1 MKKQII
7 YLFSFLFFIPMVTI
21 AANAP
26 PRHTVEEKVMIN
38 ADPAAVWEMVKNF
51 DSLHVWH
58 PAVVSSE
65 ATGGNEP
72 GATRVL
78 TLGEDVTISEE
89 LKTFKEDKMTYKYR
103 IVEMSS
109 VGTVDDEGE
118 TLDIPVVP
126 VNKYISFVT
135 VKAVDGGSEVI
146 WKGKFFRAYTGHHDV
161 PEAIGDEAAV
171 KAVTGVYRA
180 GLDNLKTMMEK

>member
-1 MKKQII
+1 MKKQIT
-7 YLFSFLFFIPMVTI
+7 YLFSLLFFIPMVAM

-26 PRHTVEEKVMIN
+26 PRHNVEEKVMIN
-38 ADPAAVWEMVKNF
+38 ADPAAVWDMVKNF

-65 ATGGNEP
+65 ATGGNGA

-78 TLGEDVTISEE
+78 TLGENITIKEE
-89 LKTFKEDKMTYKYR
+89 LKAFKEDEMTFKYS
-103 IVEMSS
+103 IIEMST

-118 TLDIPVVP
+118 TLNIPVVP

-135 VKAVDGGSEVI
+135 VKPVDGGSEVI

-171 KAVTGVYRA
+171 NAVTGIYRA